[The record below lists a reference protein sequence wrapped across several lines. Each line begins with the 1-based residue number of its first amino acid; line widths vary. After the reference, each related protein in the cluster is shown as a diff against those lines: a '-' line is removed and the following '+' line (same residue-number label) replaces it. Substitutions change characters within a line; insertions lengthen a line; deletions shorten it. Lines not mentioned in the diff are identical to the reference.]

1 MKRIVCRLQKRDH
14 VSVSL
19 EKVCKVIRCLVQ
31 TCNTLVGGDVN
42 EINMLYFSD
51 DVTNDVTVIQFND
64 DTEALL
70 RVQRDKIVDN
80 ITKI

>member
-1 MKRIVCRLQKRDH
+1 
-14 VSVSL
+14 
-19 EKVCKVIRCLVQ
+19 
-31 TCNTLVGGDVN
+31 
-42 EINMLYFSD
+42 MLYCSD